1 MKAETQRIYAVHST
15 DGYTTSKY
23 ALAYYPIRAA
33 AEGSPEAA
41 KLGGYSY
48 IQNIEVVKF
57 DELVYIFSK
66 EINKATIHGNCP
78 AYTVVDCYQDYSYV
92 NGFDKT
98 RYYIGDEKVLEILND
113 GTSHSLKKMFLIKD
127 GADNFYLLTKKEPIT
142 INKFIMSHQIAVAH
156 ALSKL
161 TDEEKKILGL

>member
-1 MKAETQRIYAVHST
+1 MKAEKQKIYAVHST
-15 DGYTTSKY
+15 DGYTASKN

-41 KLGGYSY
+41 NLRGYQY

-57 DELVYIFSK
+57 DELIYIFSK
-66 EINKATIHGNCP
+66 EINKKAIQGNFP
-78 AYTVVDCYQDYSYV
+78 AYTVVSCYQDYFYQNGIDNTKYYV
-92 NGFDKT
+92 
-98 RYYIGDEKVLEILND
+98 GDEEVLKILGD
-113 GTSHSLKKMFLIKD
+113 GASHSLRQMFIIKD
-127 GADNFYLLTKKEPIT
+127 GEDNHYLLSKKEPIT

-161 TDEEKKILGL
+161 TDEEKKLLGL